1 MRNLR
6 LDEDDG
12 CVADAATNANVA
24 ISAEAAKLECIGQCK
39 GRRDGEQCAVS
50 GEICHPA
57 LNELARGEHDVRR
70 NVSLLPDRA
79 AAFNAAVAGWLSLA
93 ERHLG

>member
-12 CVADAATNANVA
+12 CVADAATYDANVA
-24 ISAEAAKLECIGQCK
+24 ISAEAAKLECIGQSK

-57 LNELARGEHDVRR
+57 LNKLARGEHDVRR

-79 AAFNAAVAGWLSLA
+79 AAFNRRKPAGCRLPKDM
-93 ERHLG
+93 